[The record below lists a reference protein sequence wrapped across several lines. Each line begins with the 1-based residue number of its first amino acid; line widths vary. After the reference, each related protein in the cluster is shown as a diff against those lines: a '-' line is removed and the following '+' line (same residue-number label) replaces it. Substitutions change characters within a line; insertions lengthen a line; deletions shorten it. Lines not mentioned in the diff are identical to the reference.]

1 MQSQIS
7 DSASEAENKP
17 PPAAPARETEDT
29 APARPQEES
38 EETWEEKEDKL
49 APEKGKA
56 GEQKYRYK
64 EGELRLGPTDPQ
76 GASILGC
83 SWGGWQDPAALNLT
97 HSSCLVPKPG
107 MGWGT
112 EGPVREAGSWCHQAC
127 YLGVPSG
134 FASNQAG
141 SCSQF
146 ASPGQLCSCRDPTSL
161 LPREGTGPHYD
172 FPFSSLPQS
181 NGNR

>member
-64 EGELRLGPTDPQ
+64 EGELCLGPAHPR
-76 GASILGC
+76 GASTRG
-83 SWGGWQDPAALNLT
+83 AAVGRVAG
-97 HSSCLVPKPG
+97 SSCPKPHTFLLSRPQTWHG
-107 MGWGT
+107 VGDG
-112 EGPVREAGSWCHQAC
+112 GSCAGGRG
-127 YLGVPSG
+127 LVPSG

-141 SCSQF
+141 WCSRF
-146 ASPGQLCSCRDPTSL
+146 ASPGQLRSCRGPTSMP
-161 LPREGTGPHYD
+161 PREGTGSLYD
-172 FPFSSLPQS
+172 FPFFSLPQS
-181 NGNR
+181 NGNP